1 MALYYRIGETMIEV
15 GDLVK
20 FKRQELVIQRDR
32 GVWLVVDVRT
42 DKDFGELA
50 TLKKG
55 NDHQSHVPPRELN
68 KISSSR

>member
-1 MALYYRIGETMIEV
+1 MIQV

-20 FKRQELVIQRDR
+20 FKRQEWVIQRDR

-42 DKDFGELA
+42 DKDFGELV
-50 TLKKG
+50 TLKQG
-55 NDHQSHVPPRELN
+55 NAPQSHVPPRELD